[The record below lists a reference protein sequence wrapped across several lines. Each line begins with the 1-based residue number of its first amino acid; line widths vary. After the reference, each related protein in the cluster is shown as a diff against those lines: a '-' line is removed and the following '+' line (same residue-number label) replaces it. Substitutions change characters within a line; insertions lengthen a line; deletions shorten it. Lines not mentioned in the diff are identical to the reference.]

1 MMTHVV
7 WILVLVVGGV
17 VSMGVITYLIERP
30 GRAWNDLVSRFPSQG
45 IGHDATRGEAM
56 IRVGTGV
63 EALASAR
70 GCLWILMPWTWW
82 RGAIQVRYAI
92 DDEHLHVERDG
103 GRLVPRT
110 GMSIPWSMVDVE
122 GSIGTHLGEH
132 SVLRVGET
140 VVLFPTTAIER
151 ELRVRA
157 SIGFDEDAGDAV

>member
-1 MMTHVV
+1 MMTHAV

-17 VSMGVITYLIERP
+17 VFAGVVTYLIERP
-30 GRAWNDLVSRFPSQG
+30 GRAWDDLVSRFPSQG
-45 IGHDATRGEAM
+45 VGHDATRGEAM
-56 IRVGTGV
+56 IRVGASV
-63 EALASAR
+63 DALSPAR

-110 GMSIPWSMVDVE
+110 AMSIPWSMVEIE
-122 GSIGTHLGEH
+122 GSVGTHMGEH

-140 VVLFPTTAIER
+140 VVLFPSTAIER
-151 ELRVRA
+151 ELSVRA
-157 SIGFDEDAGDAV
+157 SIGFDAGADDAV